1 MEEIKIS
8 KEKLN
13 EMIQFYKTSFIEH
26 WNEEKYKWIAVQQF
40 QANWNINAD
49 NFSEMFEK
57 ATKKTKNLLDSQNF
71 LPRGMIL
78 DFSKE
83 NPEKTRKMFE
93 ILFDENKTLSERI
106 EIFKN
111 IADELQETHNQN
123 NSSKWK
129 SHFQTD
135 NAISTY
141 LWLKFPQKY
150 YIYKWSEYR
159 NVAKKL
165 DCSVKFTKGHKENLE
180 KGFTLYDSICNEL
193 AKDEEVKKMLRNKLT
208 SDCYSDD
215 ELKTLTV
222 DFGFHVSRYF
232 DEGNWLPKD
241 YSPNISK
248 EQWIELINDKIV
260 FNENSLITFACIQ
273 NAKIATCAD
282 MAKEFGRNANFY
294 NNGNWQTGERI
305 HKKTNCPLSKRE
317 TEGVRYWTVC
327 CLGRETKEK
336 LWEFKIRPEL
346 QEAFDETGILENI
359 ELYENGKE
367 KMARRYWVGRLTNDD
382 YWEKAIDENLWYCQQ
397 RYGYQS
403 TAAVS
408 NFLSKAKE
416 VSVNDVIFLAYGN
429 GLYSYGVVRPCPFET
444 NQIASLEKVISE
456 KSYEYKTGIV
466 KFTDSNAFYEDLR
479 NGEESWGQ
487 RICVKKW
494 LCYDE
499 NSTVNTY
506 GIKDYILSGV
516 VQESIF
522 EVTKDYGE
530 SKMKEL
536 ENQALENRTFAEKL
550 KDLLLHSHN
559 LILHGAPGTGKT
571 HLAREIAE
579 EMGAEVGFVQ
589 FHPSYDYT
597 DFVEGLRPVN
607 DAGSGQIGFDRKD
620 GVFKKFCER
629 ALENMIDSEKSK
641 TELENQLTFF
651 NAFSI
656 VCDKIQTGELQE
668 IELQSGAKMNIA
680 GVNEKATSIYLQTKN
695 STTKP
700 YTFSLNRL
708 MKLSEVYKTK
718 NDLEKIPNIDK
729 DFRTIIGGC
738 HSSGYWGIL
747 KKIYEIREFQN
758 SVTENIHKV
767 EKKNFVFIIDEIN
780 RGEMSKIFGELFF
793 AIEPGY
799 RGAEKCKD
807 LRTQY
812 ANLQNEQNAFD
823 EVLKISDSDNFGHF
837 FIPENV
843 YIIGT
848 MNDIDRNVESMD
860 FAFRRR
866 FTFKEITAKD
876 TQDMLDKSEAW
887 ENQSGETVKPDEQ
900 TIQEIKN
907 RMDSL
912 NKAID
917 SIEGLSSAYHIG
929 GAYFLKLKDLT
940 GTVEEKFAQL
950 WEYHLEGLLREYLR
964 GMEEAEIKLAELK
977 AAYENKAVA
986 N

>member
-1 MEEIKIS
+1 MQFDI
-8 KEKLN
+8 EKFNKAL
-13 EMIQFYKTSFIEH
+13 EFFRTSFATH
-26 WNEEKYKWIAVQQF
+26 WKDEKYKWIAVKHF
-40 QANWNINAD
+40 QENWNVDAD
-49 NFSEMFEK
+49 DFSAMFTES
-57 ATKKTKNLLDSQNF
+57 TKKTKNLLDSKNY

-78 DFSKE
+78 EFSKE
-83 NPEKTRKMFE
+83 NPETTRQMFE
-93 ILFDENKTLSERI
+93 ILFDENKKLSERI
-106 EIFKN
+106 EQFKN
-111 IADELQETHNQN
+111 IADELQANHNK
-123 NSSKWK
+123 SSPSKWK

-141 LWLKFPQKY
+141 LWLRFPQKY
-150 YIYKWSEYR
+150 YIYKWSEFQ
-159 NVAKKL
+159 NVVKEL
-165 DCSVKFTKGHKENLE
+165 DCPVKFTKGHKENLE
-180 KGFTLYDSICNEL
+180 NGFAFYDSICNEL
-193 AKDEEVKKMLRNKLT
+193 SKDEEIRKLLKSKLT
-208 SDCYSDD
+208 DDCYPDD
-215 ELKTLTV
+215 ALKTLTI
-222 DFGFHVSRYF
+222 DFGFHISRYYN
-232 DEGNWLPKD
+232 DGEWMPKD

-248 EQWIELINDKIV
+248 ETWIELINDKSV
-260 FNENSLITFACIQ
+260 FTENSLITFACIQ

-305 HKKTNCPLSKRE
+305 HKKTNCPLSERE
-317 TEGVRYWTVC
+317 IEGGRYWAVC

-359 ELYENGKE
+359 ELYENGE
-367 KMARRYWVGRLTNDD
+367 DKMTRRYWIARLTNDD

-429 GLYSYGVVRPCPFET
+429 GLYSYGVVHPCPFET
-444 NQIASLEKVISE
+444 NQIASLEKIISE

-487 RICVKKW
+487 RICVQKW

-530 SKMKEL
+530 AKMKEL
-536 ENQALENRTFAEKL
+536 ENQTLENRTLAEKL
-550 KDLLLHSHN
+550 KDLLAHTHN

-571 HLAREIAE
+571 HLAREIAA
-579 EMGAEVGFVQ
+579 EMKAEIGFVQ

-607 DAGSGQIGFDRKD
+607 DAGSGQIGFERKD

-629 ALENMIDSEKSK
+629 ALENMNGFSEDNFAEAYQKLLDKVEEAEESETPYILKTLSHKKEFALKTNSLQNFYAVPQTDKKTHMPITKDSIR
-641 TELENQLTFF
+641 TYLRTG
-651 NAFSI
+651 
-656 VCDKIQTGELQE
+656 KI
-668 IELQSGAKMNIA
+668 SDW
-680 GVNEKATSIYLQTKN
+680 
-695 STTKP
+695 KP
-700 YTFSLNRL
+700 YLTAIAQHLIDDFG
-708 MKLSEVYKTK
+708 YKK
-718 NDLEKIPNIDK
+718 QA
-729 DFRTIIGGC
+729 
-738 HSSGYWGIL
+738 
-747 KKIYEIREFQN
+747 QN
-758 SVTENIHKV
+758 TEN
-767 EKKNFVFIIDEIN
+767 KNFVFIIDEIN

-793 AIEPGY
+793 AIEPSY
-799 RGAEKCKD
+799 RGAENCKD

-866 FTFKEITAKD
+866 FTFKEIKAKD
-876 TQDMLDKSEAW
+876 TQNMLDKDEAW
-887 ENQSGETVKPDEQ
+887 KNQSGETVKPDEQ

-929 GAYFLKLKDLT
+929 GAYFLKLKELGNDFDL
-940 GTVEEKFAQL
+940 L

-964 GMEEAEIKLAELK
+964 GMEDADSKLSELRK
-977 AAYENKAVA
+977 AYENKAVA
-986 N
+986 NQDESSNGQEQ

>member
-180 KGFTLYDSICNEL
+180 KGFTLYDLICNEL

-222 DFGFHVSRYF
+222 DFGFHISRYF

-248 EQWIELINDKIV
+248 EQWIELINDKSI
-260 FNENSLITFACIQ
+260 FNENSLVTFACIQ
-273 NAKIATCAD
+273 NAKITTCAD

-305 HKKTNCPLSKRE
+305 HKKTNCPLSERE
-317 TEGVRYWTVC
+317 TEGVRYWAVC
-327 CLGRETKEK
+327 CFARETKNK

-466 KFTDSNAFYEDLR
+466 KFTDNNAFYEDLR
-479 NGEESWGQ
+479 NGEECWGQ
-487 RICVKKW
+487 RICVQKW

-530 SKMKEL
+530 AKMKEL
-536 ENQALENRTFAEKL
+536 ENQALENRTLAEKL
-550 KDLLLHSHN
+550 KDLLLHTHN

-571 HLAREIAE
+571 HLAREIAA
-579 EMGAEVGFVQ
+579 EMKAEVGFVQ

-620 GVFKKFCER
+620 GVFKKFCKR
-629 ALENMIDSEKSK
+629 ALEKYNTKNFDDAYNAMLESLGSEKKILK
-641 TELENQLTFF
+641 TSSGSEYAISVNTKGNLSLY
-651 NAFSI
+651 
-656 VCDKIQTGELQE
+656 TGENFQ
-668 IELQSGAKMNIA
+668 QN
-680 GVNEKATSIYLQTKN
+680 GVLTRESLKAEFTGMS
-695 STTKP
+695 
-700 YTFSLNRL
+700 
-708 MKLSEVYKTK
+708 VYKWWK
-718 NDLEKIPNIDK
+718 GYYKGVVSYLEESFN
-729 DFRTIIGGC
+729 
-738 HSSGYWGIL
+738 L
-747 KKIYEIREFQN
+747 KKITN
-758 SVTENIHKV
+758 

-793 AIEPGY
+793 SIDPGY
-799 RGAEKCKD
+799 RGKGG
-807 LRTQY
+807 LIQTQY
-812 ANLQNEQNAFD
+812 QNLVPD
-823 EVLKISDSDNFGHF
+823 EDTFSKGFYV
-837 FIPENV
+837 PENV

-866 FTFKEITAKD
+866 FTFKEIKAKD
-876 TQDMLDKSEAW
+876 TQKQILSELDDSIRDEA
-887 ENQSGETVKPDEQ
+887 
-900 TIQEIKN
+900 IR

-940 GTVEEKFAQL
+940 GTAEEKFAQL

-964 GMEEAEIKLAELK
+964 GMEETEIKLAELK

-986 N
+986 NQYEFSNG